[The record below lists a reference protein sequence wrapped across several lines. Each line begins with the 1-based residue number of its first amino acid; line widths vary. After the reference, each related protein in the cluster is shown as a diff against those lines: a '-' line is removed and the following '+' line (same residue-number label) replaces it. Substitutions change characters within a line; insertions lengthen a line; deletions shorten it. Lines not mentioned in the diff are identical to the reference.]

1 MRYIILF
8 LKGIVMGASD
18 LIPGISGGTIALITG
33 IYKELLESINA
44 LSWKNLKNFN
54 IKKILIFWKEI
65 KGPFLFP
72 LVGGIII
79 SILFFSRYI
88 EFLLIEETIGTWSF
102 FFGLLSS
109 SIIFL
114 IQRELKFNFSSLL
127 CLSLGAITSYFISLL
142 SVFSNNI
149 PLWYIFL
156 SGFIGIS
163 AMILPGLSGA
173 YILLIMGVYQTILT
187 NIRLA
192 QDLIYKFNDE
202 QFYNVASILG
212 VFLLGILI
220 GIKVFSRFLTW
231 LLKLYPNNT
240 IAFLIG
246 SMLGSIH
253 KIWPWQNKSIEKK
266 ILNFEQTFPVLPQ
279 NYEGQDS
286 QLIKGITLMLLGFII
301 LFFLEK
307 TKSLF
312 KDERYF

>member
-1 MRYIILF
+1 
-8 LKGIVMGASD
+8 
-18 LIPGISGGTIALITG
+18 
-33 IYKELLESINA
+33 
-44 LSWKNLKNFN
+44 
-54 IKKILIFWKEI
+54 
-65 KGPFLFP
+65 
-72 LVGGIII
+72 
-79 SILFFSRYI
+79 
-88 EFLLIEETIGTWSF
+88 
-102 FFGLLSS
+102 
-109 SIIFL
+109 
-114 IQRELKFNFSSLL
+114 
-127 CLSLGAITSYFISLL
+127 
-142 SVFSNNI
+142 
-149 PLWYIFL
+149 
-156 SGFIGIS
+156 
-163 AMILPGLSGA
+163 MILPGLSGA

-212 VFLLGILI
+212 VFLLSILI
-220 GIKVFSRFLTW
+220 GIKLFSRFLTW

>member
-54 IKKILIFWKEI
+54 IKNILIFWKEI

-88 EFLLIEETIGTWSF
+88 EFLLIEETIGIWSF
-102 FFGLLSS
+102 FFGLLIS

-127 CLSLGAITSYFISLL
+127 YLSLGAITSYFISLL

-220 GIKVFSRFLTW
+220 GIKLFSRFLTW